1 MVGETGFEPATFCSQ
16 SRHSTR
22 LSYSLSIEYIYFCLI
37 NSQTVKAMQIVKKLK
52 KISLSKSFFPF
63 WRYQFLIKS
72 LNKKIKPYKINREIL
87 GVGDVVFA
95 LCFSPEEKKF
105 YLIKQFRPF
114 YYVRKEKYKFEL
126 VGGLVDEGET
136 LTQALKRE
144 IKEEIGVKTIKLKK
158 LTKYC
163 PVPGY
168 SDEIVHVYYA
178 EVEKI
183 KDSHLYNKFENEE
196 IKVSKLTLN
205 QIKKINSSEQIQ
217 NVLTKVSI
225 YEYLIKLKRVNIV
238 NYFIFF

>member
-1 MVGETGFEPATFCSQ
+1 
-16 SRHSTR
+16 
-22 LSYSLSIEYIYFCLI
+22 
-37 NSQTVKAMQIVKKLK
+37 MQIVKKVK

-95 LCFSPEEKKF
+95 LCYSPEEKKF
-105 YLIKQFRPF
+105 YFIKQFRPF
-114 YYVRKEKYKFEL
+114 YYVRNEKYKFEL
-126 VGGLVDEGET
+126 VGGLVDKGES

-144 IKEEIGVKTIKLKK
+144 IKEEIGVKIRKLKK

-168 SDEIVHVYYA
+168 SDEIVNVYYA

-183 KDSHLYNKFENEE
+183 KNSQIYNKSENEE
-196 IKVSKLTLN
+196 IKVSKLTLD
-205 QIKKINSSEQIQ
+205 QLKKINSSEQIQ

-225 YEYLIKLKRVNIV
+225 YEYLKKIKKN
-238 NYFIFF
+238 

>member
-1 MVGETGFEPATFCSQ
+1 
-16 SRHSTR
+16 
-22 LSYSLSIEYIYFCLI
+22 
-37 NSQTVKAMQIVKKLK
+37 MQIVKKIK

-72 LNKKIKPYKINREIL
+72 LNKKIKPYKIKREIL
-87 GVGDVVFA
+87 EVGDVVFA
-95 LCFSPEEKKF
+95 LCYSPEEKKF

-114 YYVRKEKYKFEL
+114 YYIRKEKYKFEL
-126 VGGLVDEGET
+126 VGGLVDKGESIS
-136 LTQALKRE
+136 QALKRE
-144 IKEEIGVKTIKLKK
+144 IKEEIGVKTLKLKK

-178 EVEKI
+178 EVKKI
-183 KDSHLYNKFENEE
+183 KNSHLYNKFENEE

-205 QIKKINSSEQIQ
+205 QLKRINSSEQIQ

-225 YEYLIKLKRVNIV
+225 YEYLNKFKKS
-238 NYFIFF
+238 

>member
-22 LSYSLSIEYIYFCLI
+22 LSYSPSIEYIYFCLI
-37 NSQTVKAMQIVKKLK
+37 NSQTVKKMQVVKKIK

-72 LNKKIKPYKINREIL
+72 FNKKIKPYKINREIL
-87 GVGDVVFA
+87 SVGDVVFA
-95 LCFSPEEKKF
+95 LCYSPEEKKF

-114 YYVRKEKYKFEL
+114 SYVRKQKYKFEL
-126 VGGLVDEGET
+126 VGGLVDKGET
-136 LTQALKRE
+136 INQALKRE
-144 IKEEIGVKTIKLKK
+144 IMEEIGVKTLKLKK

-168 SDEIVHVYYA
+168 SDEIVNVYYA

-183 KDSHLYNKFENEE
+183 KKSNLYNKFENEE
-196 IKVSKLTLN
+196 IKVSKFSLSQL
-205 QIKKINSSEQIQ
+205 KKINSSEQVQ

-225 YEYLIKLKRVNIV
+225 YEYLRKIKKSLR
-238 NYFIFF
+238 Y

>member
-1 MVGETGFEPATFCSQ
+1 
-16 SRHSTR
+16 
-22 LSYSLSIEYIYFCLI
+22 
-37 NSQTVKAMQIVKKLK
+37 MQIVKKIK
-52 KISLSKSFFPF
+52 KISLTKSFFPF

-72 LNKKIKPYKINREIL
+72 LNKKIRPYKINREIL
-87 GVGDVVFA
+87 EVGDVVFA
-95 LCFSPEEKKF
+95 LCYSPEEKKF

-126 VGGLVDEGET
+126 VGGLVEKGET

-144 IKEEIGVKTIKLKK
+144 IKEEIGVKTLKLKK

-178 EVEKI
+178 EVENI

-196 IKVSKLTLN
+196 IKVSKLNLN

-225 YEYLIKLKRVNIV
+225 YEYLNKIKKS
-238 NYFIFF
+238 

>member
-1 MVGETGFEPATFCSQ
+1 
-16 SRHSTR
+16 
-22 LSYSLSIEYIYFCLI
+22 
-37 NSQTVKAMQIVKKLK
+37 MQIVKKIK

-72 LNKKIKPYKINREIL
+72 LDKKIKPYKINREIL

-95 LCFSPEEKKF
+95 LCYSPEEKKF

-126 VGGLVDEGET
+126 VGGLVDKEES

-144 IKEEIGVKTIKLKK
+144 IKEEIGVKTLKLKK

-183 KDSHLYNKFENEE
+183 KNSHLYNKFENEE
-196 IKVSKLTLN
+196 IAVSKLTLN
-205 QIKKINSSEQIQ
+205 QLKKINSSEQIQ

-225 YEYLIKLKRVNIV
+225 YEYLNKIKKS
-238 NYFIFF
+238 

>member
-1 MVGETGFEPATFCSQ
+1 
-16 SRHSTR
+16 
-22 LSYSLSIEYIYFCLI
+22 
-37 NSQTVKAMQIVKKLK
+37 MQIVKKVK

-95 LCFSPEEKKF
+95 LCYSPEEKKF
-105 YLIKQFRPF
+105 YFIKQFRPF

-136 LTQALKRE
+136 LTKALKRE
-144 IKEEIGVKTIKLKK
+144 IKEEIGVKTLKLKK

-183 KDSHLYNKFENEE
+183 KDFHLYNKFENEE
-196 IKVSKLTLN
+196 IKVSKFSLSQL
-205 QIKKINSSEQIQ
+205 KKINSSEQVQ

-225 YEYLIKLKRVNIV
+225 YEYLRKIKKSLR
-238 NYFIFF
+238 Y

>member
-22 LSYSLSIEYIYFCLI
+22 LSYSPSIKYIYFCLI
-37 NSQTVKAMQIVKKLK
+37 NSQTVKKMQVVKKIK

-72 LNKKIKPYKINREIL
+72 FNKKIKPYKINREIL
-87 GVGDVVFA
+87 SVGDVVFA
-95 LCFSPEEKKF
+95 LCYSPEEKKF

-114 YYVRKEKYKFEL
+114 SYVRKQKYKFEL
-126 VGGLVDEGET
+126 VGGLVDKGET
-136 LTQALKRE
+136 ITQALKRE
-144 IKEEIGVKTIKLKK
+144 IMEEIGVKTLKLKK

-168 SDEIVHVYYA
+168 SDEIVNVYYA

-183 KDSHLYNKFENEE
+183 KKSHLYNKFENEE
-196 IKVSKLTLN
+196 IKVSKFSLSQL
-205 QIKKINSSEQIQ
+205 KKINSSEQVQ

-225 YEYLIKLKRVNIV
+225 YEYLRKIKKSLR
-238 NYFIFF
+238 Y

>member
-1 MVGETGFEPATFCSQ
+1 
-16 SRHSTR
+16 
-22 LSYSLSIEYIYFCLI
+22 
-37 NSQTVKAMQIVKKLK
+37 MQIVKKLK
-52 KISLSKSFFPF
+52 KIPLSKSFFPF

-95 LCFSPEEKKF
+95 LCYSPEEKKF

-126 VGGLVDEGET
+126 VGGLVDKGET

-144 IKEEIGVKTIKLKK
+144 IKEEIGVKTLKLKK

-183 KDSHLYNKFENEE
+183 KNSHLYNKFENEE

-225 YEYLIKLKRVNIV
+225 YEYLNKIKKS
-238 NYFIFF
+238 

>member
-1 MVGETGFEPATFCSQ
+1 
-16 SRHSTR
+16 
-22 LSYSLSIEYIYFCLI
+22 
-37 NSQTVKAMQIVKKLK
+37 MQIVKKIK

-87 GVGDVVFA
+87 GIGDVVFA
-95 LCFSPEEKKF
+95 LCYSPEEKKF

-136 LTQALKRE
+136 LTKALKRE
-144 IKEEIGVKTIKLKK
+144 IKEEIGVKTLKLKK

-196 IKVSKLTLN
+196 IKVSKLSLN

-225 YEYLIKLKRVNIV
+225 YEYLNKIKKS
-238 NYFIFF
+238 

>member
-1 MVGETGFEPATFCSQ
+1 
-16 SRHSTR
+16 
-22 LSYSLSIEYIYFCLI
+22 
-37 NSQTVKAMQIVKKLK
+37 MQIVKKLK

-63 WRYQFLIKS
+63 WKYQFLIKS

-95 LCFSPEEKKF
+95 LCYSPEEKKF

-136 LTQALKRE
+136 LTKALKRE
-144 IKEEIGVKTIKLKK
+144 INEEIGVKTLKLKK

-225 YEYLIKLKRVNIV
+225 YEYLNKIKKN
-238 NYFIFF
+238 

>member
-1 MVGETGFEPATFCSQ
+1 
-16 SRHSTR
+16 
-22 LSYSLSIEYIYFCLI
+22 
-37 NSQTVKAMQIVKKLK
+37 MQIVKKIK
-52 KISLSKSFFPF
+52 KISLTKSFFPF

-72 LNKKIKPYKINREIL
+72 LNKKIRPYKINREIL
-87 GVGDVVFA
+87 EVGDVVFA
-95 LCFSPEEKKF
+95 LCYSPEEKKF

-126 VGGLVDEGET
+126 VGGLVDKGET

-144 IKEEIGVKTIKLKK
+144 IKEEIGAKTLKLKK

-183 KDSHLYNKFENEE
+183 KKSHLYNKFENEE
-196 IKVSKLTLN
+196 IKVSKLNLN
-205 QIKKINSSEQIQ
+205 QLKKINSSEQIQ

-225 YEYLIKLKRVNIV
+225 YEYLNKIKKS
-238 NYFIFF
+238 